1 MGNEAAANQVLAV
14 IIFGLGAL
22 WLLSFADCA
31 FEVTTGPDEDMRGL
45 GIGEPPVTERVGV
58 RTSDQRVL
66 GAYYPEGEEDGGSM
80 LSNDLVLVG
89 LIGLGGV
96 GMLGGIA
103 FVLFGGVGR
112 AEPVGE
118 EGEAPPPR
126 TRAAPDTRGVYGD
139 LGESDGEA
147 WRGIAGTMA
156 VVGLGLM
163 GLLIVICS
171 RSVF

>member
-45 GIGEPPVTERVGV
+45 GIGEAPVAERVGA

-112 AEPVGE
+112 TEDAGE
-118 EGEAPPPR
+118 GPEAPPP
-126 TRAAPDTRGVYGD
+126 RAAPDTRGVYGD
-139 LGESDGEA
+139 LGEADGEA